1 MQNFWTPL
9 FVLVTGAFA
18 AILNNSS
25 INVAV
30 PKLMT
35 IYGVSTDKIQWV
47 VTAYM
52 LTSGVVIPVT
62 GYLGDRFGNKRLFI
76 LALSLFTVGSVLCA
90 LSWSAEAM
98 IAFRIVQAVGGG
110 VMMPVSMAII
120 YRIVPRHK
128 IGTALGVWG
137 MAAVAAPAIGPTL
150 GGYIID
156 HFNWHLL
163 FLTNVPIGVMGI
175 LLSALILE
183 ETPINKNLKFDLPG
197 FVLSTVGCFALLL
210 ALSEGTSEGWTS
222 FKIVAL
228 FIISLFTLTAF
239 VIAELTGS
247 SPMLDLRMLKNRTF
261 SVSVIT
267 SGLITIGLFGGVF
280 LMPIF
285 TQNLMGL
292 TPYETG
298 LLLMP
303 AAVASA
309 LMMPVSGFL
318 FDKIGA
324 KPLGL
329 IGITVTA
336 VCTWQLHTITDQTS
350 AGFIMWLMVVRALG
364 MGLSAMP
371 ITTAGMNVVPKHL
384 VGQASSLNNVFRQ
397 IFASFG
403 IAVLTAIM
411 QNRQT
416 FHYARLAEGVSIT
429 NQTALTVMQQLKS
442 LFTLQGGSA
451 EVSSG
456 GAVSVLTMLVQKEA
470 LVLALNDTFLIS
482 AVFIFAAVPMVFLL
496 GKHKKH
502 SAA

>member
-1 MQNFWTPL
+1 
-9 FVLVTGAFA
+9 
-18 AILNNSS
+18 
-25 INVAV
+25 
-30 PKLMT
+30 
-35 IYGVSTDKIQWV
+35 
-47 VTAYM
+47 
-52 LTSGVVIPVT
+52 
-62 GYLGDRFGNKRLFI
+62 
-76 LALSLFTVGSVLCA
+76 
-90 LSWSAEAM
+90 M

-120 YRIVPRHK
+120 YRIVPKHK
-128 IGTALGVWG
+128 IGMALGVWG

-156 HFNWHLL
+156 HFNWHFL
-163 FLTNVPIGVMGI
+163 FLTNVPIGVMGV
-175 LLSALILE
+175 LLSAVILE
-183 ETPINKNLKFDLPG
+183 ETPTNKNLKFDLTG

-210 ALSEGTSEGWTS
+210 ALSEGTSDGWTS
-222 FKIVAL
+222 FKIVSL
-228 FIISLFTLTAF
+228 FVISFFTLTAF
-239 VIAELTGS
+239 VIAELTS
-247 SPMLDLRMLKNRTF
+247 DSPMLDLRILKNRTF
-261 SVSVIT
+261 SVSVVT

-285 TQNLMGL
+285 TQNLIGL

-298 LLLMP
+298 ILLMP
-303 AAVASA
+303 AAAASA
-309 LMMPVSGFL
+309 LMMPISGIL

-336 VCTWQLHTITDQTS
+336 VCTWQLHTLTDQTS
-350 AGFIMWLMVVRALG
+350 TNYIMWLLVVRALG
-364 MGLSAMP
+364 MGLAAMP

-384 VGQASSLNNVFRQ
+384 VGQASSLNNVARQ

-416 FHYARLAEGVSIT
+416 FHYARLAEGISVT
-429 NQTALTVMQQLKS
+429 NQTAQTLLQQLKA
-442 LFTLQGGSA
+442 LFMLQGSAA

-456 GAVSVLTMLVQKEA
+456 GAISVLAALAQKEA
-470 LVLALNDTFLIS
+470 LVLALEDTFLIS
-482 AVFIFAAVPMVFLL
+482 ALFIFAAVPMVFLL